1 MSFKR
6 KPPEGNVRRVSSNGQ
21 NIRGVITNKVGRTV
35 QFESWAERTLL
46 LRLDR
51 DPEVTDYGSQPER
64 FLYIDHEGKP
74 HTYTPDFK
82 VWRRNGEIE
91 IHEVTLSVRQTR
103 PEIRQREEAA
113 RQICQRRG
121 WRYVVHTEKSLPQ
134 PTELA
139 NLLALFR
146 YRPSAYAQPN
156 ITQVVFERLAQC
168 DEERP
173 TSLPALVVSLA
184 TDLDLLKPVVV
195 AGLCHL
201 LCHGKLSAD
210 LNTLLFVSGELASNA
225 MVWIES
231 GKENQP

>member
-6 KPPEGNVRRVSSNGQ
+6 KPPEGNVRRVSSNGR
-21 NIRGVITNKVGRTV
+21 NIRGVSTNKAGRIV
-35 QFESWAERTLL
+35 QFESWAERAFL
-46 LRLDR
+46 LRIDR
-51 DPEVTDYGSQPER
+51 DPDVADYCSQPER
-64 FLYIDHEGKP
+64 FPYTDREGKP

-91 IHEVTLSVRQTR
+91 IHEVTMSVRHTR

-113 RQICQRRG
+113 RAICQARG

-134 PTELA
+134 LTELA

-146 YRPSAYAQPN
+146 YRPDAYAHQEITRIALDRLTLHSEGQP
-156 ITQVVFERLAQC
+156 VPLH
-168 DEERP
+168 
-173 TSLPALVVSLA
+173 ALVA
-184 TDLDLLKPVVV
+184 CIADDLNIPRPIVL

-201 LCHGKLSAD
+201 LWYGKLSTD

-231 GKENQP
+231 GKEN